1 MKLRILTI
9 GAAAALSTLAAC
21 SPRDGVDDAAPAWA
35 QGPTI
40 EALGRAFVEVPPNR
54 ARFSVTFEEK
64 AVDSADASR
73 VVIEQ
78 ARAASDAIRQV
89 SDNQVRLTANL
100 DVRPYYEQERIKQDE
115 FREQII
121 ENVHPDHR
129 LGFVARVTINVVVL
143 DADAADAARSAAL
156 AASPV
161 ASGAIRFYLE
171 PTAEDQRAA
180 FAAAVN
186 DAHERARAAASA
198 SGARLGRLLVLQEGR
213 GPCLSQPSTPTGRD
227 EYTRG
232 YAAAPVA
239 MAMASEDSIAAERP
253 RTSAEIIAQAED
265 FELAADPDP
274 SRVEARA
281 CAVYRVR

>member
-1 MKLRILTI
+1 MKFHWLAVSAV
-9 GAAAALSTLAAC
+9 AALAAC
-21 SPRDGVDDAAPAWA
+21 SPRDRIDDAAPAWA

-54 ARFSVTFEEK
+54 ARFSVTFEDK
-64 AVDSADASR
+64 AVDSADASEA
-73 VVIEQ
+73 VILQ
-78 ARAASDAIRQV
+78 ARAASAAIRQV
-89 SDNQVRLTANL
+89 SDGAVRLTANL

-129 LGFVARVTINVVVL
+129 LGFVASVTINVVVL
-143 DADAADAARSAAL
+143 DADKADAARSAAL
-156 AASPV
+156 AAAPV
-161 ASGAIRFYLE
+161 SAGSIRFYLE
-171 PTAEDQRAA
+171 PTVEDQRAA
-180 FAAAVN
+180 FAAAVH

-198 SGARLGRLLVLQEGR
+198 AGARLGQLLVLQEGR
-213 GPCLSQPSTPTGRD
+213 GPCLSQPSTNTGRD
-227 EYTRG
+227 EYGRNRS
-232 YAAAPVA
+232 YAEAAPMA
-239 MAMASEDSIAAERP
+239 MAMEDTATVRGAR
-253 RTSAEIIAQAED
+253 RTTEEIVAQAGD